1 MVKNNMRPISCWGI
15 LKLVI
20 LIVLM
25 VVVCSVASKCYE
37 DWQRENSRTIKSK
50 ISETLELFADIE
62 KRTILSE
69 RRLEEIKKNIL
80 NKILAPLKDDPL
92 SIFILVTEEHRGA
105 TEAEFQTITHIFNKA
120 MKLSS
125 SPTKTI
131 SEHSWATNKIYQ
143 DNLDTILAGKT
154 YSLIISDFDKF
165 SWPKAR

>member
-1 MVKNNMRPISCWGI
+1 MPISCGGVV
-15 LKLVI
+15 KLVI
-20 LIVLM
+20 LL
-25 VVVCSVASKCYE
+25 ALCYVIYSIAFKLHKV
-37 DWQRENSRTIKSK
+37 RPENSRTIKSK
-50 ISETLELFADIE
+50 ISETLELFAEIE
-62 KRTILSE
+62 KRTLLSE

-80 NKILAPLKDDPL
+80 LKILAPLKDTPL
-92 SIFILVTEEHRGA
+92 SILILVTEEHRNA
-105 TEAEFQTITHIFNKA
+105 IEAEFQTITHIFNKA

-143 DNLDTILAGKT
+143 DNLNTILAGKT

>member
-1 MVKNNMRPISCWGI
+1 
-15 LKLVI
+15 
-20 LIVLM
+20 M
-25 VVVCSVASKCYE
+25 VVVFSVFFKYLE
-37 DWQRENSRTIKSK
+37 VRRENSRTIKSK
-50 ISETLELFADIE
+50 VSETLELFADIE

-69 RRLEEIKKNIL
+69 KRLEEIKKNIL
-80 NKILAPLKDDPL
+80 NKILAPLKEDPL
-92 SIFILVTEEHRGA
+92 SIFILVTEDHWN
-105 TEAEFQTITHIFNKA
+105 TIEAEFQTITHIFNRA

-125 SPTKTI
+125 SPTQTL